1 MSKPVVIPNWKY
13 QKPSKGGHRGLKK
26 LLKYVSYRESP
37 DHNPVD
43 LDDRWTDCGLGD
55 KWREVYDNCAALA
68 NQYVLAHHLVI
79 APDPALMAL
88 VPEDQKH
95 ELVRELTERVVDGW
109 HAARGLPVAE
119 YSYVLHD
126 RDTSDYGLQNLH
138 THIFIAGTFEN
149 EAGERESRRVDRQQV
164 CADRGGPEREDNLHH
179 VARREFEVL
188 LDRTLGPAWR
198 IERERQL
205 QLEAEQETA
214 IEDDLEPTIRKTH
227 DLEIDIS

>member
-13 QKPSKGGHRGLKK
+13 QKPSKGGYRGLKK
-26 LLKYVSYRESP
+26 LLKYVSYRECP
-37 DHNPVD
+37 DHRSLE
-43 LDDRWTDCGLGD
+43 LDERWTNCGLGEN
-55 KWREVYDNCAALA
+55 WREVYDNCAVLA

-88 VPEDQKH
+88 VPEDQRH

-109 HAARGLPVAE
+109 HDGRGLPVAE

-126 RDTSDYGLQNLH
+126 RDTTDYGLQNLH
-138 THIFIAGTFEN
+138 THVFIAGTFEN
-149 EAGERESRRVDRQQV
+149 EAGERDSRRVLREQV

-179 VARREFEVL
+179 VARQKFELL

-205 QLEAEQETA
+205 QLEAEQETTL
-214 IEDDLEPTIRKTH
+214 DNDLEVSVRKTT
-227 DLEIDIS
+227 DWEIDL

>member
-37 DHNPVD
+37 DHNPVEQD
-43 LDDRWTDCGLGD
+43 ERWTDCGLGD
-55 KWREVYDNCAALA
+55 SWRDVYQNCAALA

-88 VPEDQKH
+88 VPEGQKH

-179 VARREFEVL
+179 IARREFEQL

-205 QLEAEQETA
+205 QLEAVQEAT
-214 IEDDLEPTIRKTH
+214 IEDDLEPTVRKTP
-227 DLEIDIS
+227 DLELDL

>member
-26 LLKYVSYRESP
+26 LLKYVSYRECP
-37 DHNPVD
+37 DHNPVE
-43 LDDRWTDCGLGD
+43 LDERWTDCGLGD
-55 KWREVYDNCAALA
+55 KWRDVYQNCAALA

-88 VPEDQKH
+88 VPEDQRH
-95 ELVRELTERVVDGW
+95 ELVRELTERIVDGW
-109 HAARGLPVAE
+109 FEARGLPVAE

-138 THIFIAGTFEN
+138 THVFIAGTFEN

-179 VARREFEVL
+179 VARREFEQL

-205 QLEAEQETA
+205 QLEAEQEA
-214 IEDDLEPTIRKTH
+214 VIEDDLNLTVRKTR
-227 DLEIDIS
+227 DWEIDL